1 MMDGSDNVVELT
13 QKEIRAEL
21 ALLRQEHRDLDHA
34 IEALH
39 TASPQPDYL
48 QLQRLKRKK
57 LSLKD
62 RILALEDRLLPDI
75 IA

>member
-1 MMDGSDNVVELT
+1 MDEGGNVVELT

-21 ALLRQEHRDLDHA
+21 ALLRQEHRDLDQSV
-34 IEALH
+34 EALH

-57 LSLKD
+57 LALKD
-62 RILALEDRLLPDI
+62 RIRALEDKLLPDI

>member
-1 MMDGSDNVVELT
+1 MADDDNVVELT

-21 ALLRQEHRDLDHA
+21 ALLRQEHRDLDHS
-34 IEALH
+34 IDALQA
-39 TASPQPDYL
+39 ASPQPDYL

-62 RILALEDRLLPDI
+62 RIRALEDGLLPDI